1 MREAGTHVPHWPSA
15 GTGPSLVPIVQDG
28 YMELHVFPKQGEG
41 MVAGDNLGALRWC
54 KSHKQS
60 HRAAVVEQL
69 RNRSV
74 KPYAV
79 M

>member
-1 MREAGTHVPHWPSA
+1 
-15 GTGPSLVPIVQDG
+15 
-28 YMELHVFPKQGEG
+28 MELHVFPKQGEG

-54 KSHKQS
+54 KSHKQP